1 MLRMLR
7 IESKKNV
14 LKAVTPLIILLIII
28 AILSRNRYLTY
39 VAILGA
45 INAIAVLG
53 LNLISGYTGQLHLGQ
68 AGFLGVGAYASSILI
83 LRMGMPYWLSFLCGI
98 AISALFG
105 ALLGIPAL
113 RLRRGP
119 YLALVTQTFNAL
131 VCTILLNWES
141 LTGGPFGL
149 SGIKKPHIG
158 KWRIASLQSYLILT
172 CVLLVLAYVAMQ
184 RIVASKYGQVF
195 QAIRE
200 SEDAAQAVGINT
212 YRYKTLAFSIAAA
225 YGGIAGMLYGS
236 FIGYL
241 SPDQFAPQ
249 NSLALISMAIVGGL
263 GRLEGGLLGAFLL
276 TFLPELLRVTDQF
289 RLIINGVLLLL
300 TLAFL
305 PDGLISIIEELPKKL
320 AILQDAFSGK
330 RSKSSDTIL

>member
-172 CVLLVLAYVAMQ
+172 CVLLVLAYVAMR

-200 SEDAAQAVGINT
+200 SEDAAQAVGILSLIHIFIPNLPMPSVQEFVKEFKE
-212 YRYKTLAFSIAAA
+212 REKTD
-225 YGGIAGMLYGS
+225 MD
-236 FIGYL
+236 
-241 SPDQFAPQ
+241 PPQ
-249 NSLALISMAIVGGL
+249 NVARAYD
-263 GRLEGGLLGAFLL
+263 A
-276 TFLPELLRVTDQF
+276 TK
-289 RLIINGVLLLL
+289 LLLNAIERAGITDKEAIRQAL
-300 TLAFL
+300 RTTTDLS
-305 PDGLISIIEELPKKL
+305 LIH
-320 AILQDAFSGK
+320 ILN
-330 RSKSSDTIL
+330 RLLV